1 MSAMAAWQMTSRD
14 NVPRLLV
21 TIAEGYLNGHFAS
34 IVQRTDRF
42 PAVLPRGNDRGDYAG
57 CMITAL
63 CFVQV
68 ASGRINDVAT
78 SIAQLSGVSSVYS
91 VTGKIDLVV
100 IVSVANHD
108 AVADVINEGIGT
120 IEGVNSTETHI
131 AFRTYNPSDLD
142 AGFSLGME
150 TF

>member
-1 MSAMAAWQMTSRD
+1 
-14 NVPRLLV
+14 
-21 TIAEGYLNGHFAS
+21 
-34 IVQRTDRF
+34 
-42 PAVLPRGNDRGDYAG
+42 
-57 CMITAL
+57 MITAL

-100 IVSVANHD
+100 IVSVADHD